1 MATSITTADDR
12 AGEAVDRQPVVR
24 TAHGAVRGSFEDGI
38 AVFRG
43 IPYAEPPVGKLRFR
57 PPARRTPWAG
67 VREATHFG
75 DVPPQ
80 LMFNADDPQAADDV
94 PRGDDYLNL
103 NVWTPELGSAG
114 LPVML
119 WITGG
124 GFWWGAGSLSTYDG
138 ATFARDGVVCV
149 TINYRVHADGFLHL
163 GDRPGSGAFGILDQI
178 AALEWVQENIA
189 AFGGDPNRV
198 TVIGQSAGA
207 LSIGMLLSAPA
218 ARGLFQR
225 AILESGA
232 TQGTIGADGALIVAE
247 EFLKR
252 IGAKS
257 RDDDAIEELTS
268 AQLAKAAIE
277 LAPLIP
283 SLLAPRGI
291 ATDAF
296 GLSLF
301 SGYLPFWPV
310 RGTDVMPVRPIEA
323 VAAGSARDVDI
334 LVGTTLEE
342 ARGYLVVSGMPQVFT
357 EAGAVKWT
365 DAAFATSG
373 RSGAAVFDAYRRRRP
388 GAKDED
394 VSAAIMTDL
403 MFRIPAIRF
412 AEAQQRQNPRL
423 HMYRFMYRS
432 PVKGLGSAHE
442 LDVPFVWDKLDD
454 PLARI
459 RNIPDNPPY
468 ELAKTVHGAWV
479 NFMTS
484 GTPSYPGLPD
494 WPAYDPQR
502 RTTMEL
508 NVESQLIDDPDG
520 DERHMWDGVRV
531 D

>member
-1 MATSITTADDR
+1 MTSSTIAADNPDAEATTR
-12 AGEAVDRQPVVR
+12 PPVVR
-24 TAHGAVRGSFEDGI
+24 TAQGALRGSFENGI

-57 PPARRTPWAG
+57 PPARRIPWAG
-67 VREATHFG
+67 VRDATHFG

-80 LMFNADDPQAADDV
+80 LMFNADDPQAAADV

-103 NVWTPELGSAG
+103 NVWSPDLGGAG

-189 AFGGDPNRV
+189 AFGGNPNRV

-218 ARGLFQR
+218 ARGLFQQ

-257 RDDDAIEELTS
+257 RDDEAIEELSS
-268 AQLAKAAIE
+268 AQLVKAAID
-277 LAPLIP
+277 LAPLIL

-301 SGYLPFWPV
+301 AGYLPFWPV
-310 RGTDVMPVRPIEA
+310 RGSDVMPLRPIDA

-342 ARGYLVVSGMPQVFT
+342 ARGYLVVSGRPEVFT
-357 EAGAVKWT
+357 QDGAIKWAN
-365 DAAFATSG
+365 AAFAPSG

-412 AEAQQRQNPRL
+412 ADAQQRHNPHL
-423 HMYRFMYRS
+423 YMYRFKYRS
-432 PVKGLGSAHE
+432 LVKGLGSAHE

-454 PLARI
+454 PLARA

-468 ELAKTVHGAWV
+468 ALAKIVHGARV
-479 NFMTS
+479 SFMMNGKPAYS
-484 GTPSYPGLPD
+484 GLPE
-494 WPAYDPQR
+494 WPTYDPER

-508 NVESQLIDDPDG
+508 NVDSHLLGDPDG
-520 DERHMWDGVRV
+520 G
-531 D
+531 